1 MRAAEARRA
10 GFTPPR
16 RTVSKLVL
24 AAWEACSE
32 AWMADS
38 LYDTAKRIGASDTV
52 LSEAY
57 VALERASRD
66 LSETGRASLYELQQ
80 EDESNVTRICVAACA
95 ALDQRPGVQEALL

>member
-57 VALERASRD
+57 VALERAARD
-66 LSETGRASLYELQQ
+66 LSETGRASPGLAH
-80 EDESNVTRICVAACA
+80 TVASGAVA
-95 ALDQRPGVQEALL
+95 THPLPRLPLP